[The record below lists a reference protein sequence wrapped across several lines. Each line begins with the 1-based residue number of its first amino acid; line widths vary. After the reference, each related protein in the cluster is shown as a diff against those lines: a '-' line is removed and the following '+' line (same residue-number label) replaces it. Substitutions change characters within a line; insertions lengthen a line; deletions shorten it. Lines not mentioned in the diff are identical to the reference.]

1 MTGYVEFIAEKPK
14 YETES
19 IWFIDEMKDPDTG
32 AIHPPSV
39 SFYALVTSEFF
50 SLIRDSHPSLT
61 FELRVNTEFL
71 DPLQFDDPLGT
82 AIRWDTSRKNPVPV
96 QSYEL
101 LFTSPE
107 K

>member
-50 SLIRDSHPSLT
+50 SLIRDSRPSLT

-71 DPLQFDDPLGT
+71 DPLKFDDPLGT